1 MVIYIVWEIHHAN
14 ILRHCQEII
23 LSDEILRQNAKLSIV
38 SACGPDNKS
47 FSVSISP
54 LSTSESIWARFT
66 AQQRLTPSKLQSESR
81 EKTTHALLTER
92 GIPKFVLLK
101 PAHTHVEK

>member
-1 MVIYIVWEIHHAN
+1 MPGN
-14 ILRHCQEII
+14 LHCLGNTPCKYPGSLPGI

-54 LSTSESIWARFT
+54 LSTSESIWARST
-66 AQQRLTPSKLQSESR
+66 AQQRLTPSKLQSGVPR
-81 EKTTHALLTER
+81 KDNACAIN
-92 GIPKFVLLK
+92 GKGNP
-101 PAHTHVEK
+101 